1 VLIREV
7 APVENVARTSL
18 SVWVKSTVM
27 FPMLKT
33 MIKSCVPPA
42 AGIRLPTAL
51 AVKVTEVVLN
61 AERVHPA
68 GAAVVFEKSV
78 LVHGAVP
85 HVAVVLRI
93 RNLTAVTVSPAVLVF
108 LTWKAMDDMVL
119 ILKIAAAG
127 TGLVW
132 VTV

>member
-1 VLIREV
+1 
-7 APVENVARTSL
+7 
-18 SVWVKSTVM
+18 M

-33 MIKSCVPPA
+33 MVKSCVPPA
-42 AGIRLPTAL
+42 RIRLPTAL

-68 GAAVVFEKSV
+68 GVAVVFEKSV

-108 LTWKAMDDMVL
+108 LTWKTMDDMVL
-119 ILKIAAAG
+119 ILKIAAAE

>member
-1 VLIREV
+1 MLIREV

-33 MIKSCVPPA
+33 MVKSCVPP

-51 AVKVTEVVLN
+51 AVKVTDVVLN

-108 LTWKAMDDMVL
+108 LIWKAMDDMVL
-119 ILKIAAAG
+119 ILKIAAAE